1 MLKGWRLHEGEV
13 GRELWLLLLLLR
25 RHHARHAGV
34 PGHASVLRRLLRL
47 LRAFGKVTAL
57 LHLLL
62 HEHGMLV
69 ESGRRTRGCTL

>member
-1 MLKGWRLHEGEV
+1 MLKGRRLHEREV

-34 PGHASVLRRLLRL
+34 PGHATVRRRLLRL
-47 LRAFGKVTAL
+47 LGTFGKVTTL

-62 HEHGMLV
+62 HEHGVLV
-69 ESGRRTRGCTL
+69 KSWWRTCRYTL